1 MSYIDR
7 NRNAYNQFVRKG
19 SRFGRVATDEEC
31 ENPLKQLDSR
41 GWLPSSVSGLNV
53 LCLASGGGWQSILY
67 ASAGANV
74 TVVDI
79 SDEML
84 RLDRE
89 ESGRRNLNM
98 EIIQSSM
105 DDLGVL
111 HGRYFDIVHQP
122 VSTCYVPNIER
133 VFAEIASVTKPG
145 SIYISQ
151 HKQPTSLQI
160 SHRDN
165 RDRYVLGVEYYLEGH
180 LPAVEDRSYREDGAV
195 EYLHRW
201 EALVGG
207 LCRAG
212 FVLEDLREPYRADRM
227 AMPGD
232 FKHRG
237 RFVAPYVRLKA
248 RRVESAE
255 SPTMPSPASK
265 LWTPD

>member
-1 MSYIDR
+1 MSYIER
-7 NRNAYNQFVRKG
+7 NRQAYNRLIQKG
-19 SRFGRVATDEEC
+19 SRFGKVATDEEC
-31 ENPLKQLDSR
+31 QNPLKQLDSR
-41 GWLPSSVSGLNV
+41 GWLPASVKGLSV

-74 TVVDI
+74 TVVDV
-79 SDEML
+79 SEEML

-89 ESGRRNLNM
+89 EAEKRKLDV
-98 EIIQSSM
+98 ELFLASM
-105 DDLGVL
+105 DDLSVL
-111 HGRYFDIVHQP
+111 TGRTFDIVHQP
-122 VSTCYVPNIER
+122 VSTCYVPDINR
-133 VFAEIASVTKPG
+133 VYEQIARVTKPG

-165 RDRYVLGVEYYLEGH
+165 RDRYVIGVEYYLDNH

-201 EALVGG
+201 EDLVGG
-207 LCRAG
+207 LCRNG
-212 FVLEDLREPYRADRM
+212 FVIEDLREPYRADRK

-232 FKHRG
+232 YKHRG
-237 RFVAPYVRLKA
+237 RFVPPYVRMKA
-248 RRVESAE
+248 RRVETTEIPAE
-255 SPTMPSPASK
+255 NQPVSK